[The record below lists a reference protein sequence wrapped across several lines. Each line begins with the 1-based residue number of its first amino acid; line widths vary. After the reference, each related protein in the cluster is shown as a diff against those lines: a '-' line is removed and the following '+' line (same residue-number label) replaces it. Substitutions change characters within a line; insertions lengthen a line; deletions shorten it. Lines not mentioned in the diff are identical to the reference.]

1 MDVSPITAEMLS
13 QMLAEF
19 LTGASQALVVEEGE
33 LLFDFASAKYSVS
46 GDGRCVLHLWSEER
60 NLVRRVL
67 EAQVQGRRLRL
78 KVLRFGQ
85 AKPLVM
91 EFCGDR
97 DRRAG
102 TLKRALRA
110 DYQHLLE

>member
-33 LLFDFASAKYSVS
+33 VLFDFALAKYSVS

-60 NLVRRVL
+60 TWCAGCWRPRCK
-67 EAQVQGRRLRL
+67 AAG
-78 KVLRFGQ
+78 
-85 AKPLVM
+85 
-91 EFCGDR
+91 CG
-97 DRRAG
+97 
-102 TLKRALRA
+102 
-110 DYQHLLE
+110 